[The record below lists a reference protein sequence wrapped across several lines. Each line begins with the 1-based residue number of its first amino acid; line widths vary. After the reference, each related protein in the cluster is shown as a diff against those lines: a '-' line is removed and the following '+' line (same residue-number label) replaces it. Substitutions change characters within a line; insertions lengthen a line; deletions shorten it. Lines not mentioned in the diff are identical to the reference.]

1 MAAHDHPRG
10 QAETEYPLRHQEL
23 RALLTEVEKALR
35 KCGLA
40 VSRHRLDDTQGAAA
54 TLEPVPEADEQ
65 QVAEQRAGVR
75 EVASAMFTQAA
86 MRLDTLSC
94 AFGRLSEAERTGVA
108 ALLRLPEGERGL
120 VATLLRLP
128 EKERHELSIGLRL
141 SETECLALADLLEPA
156 ERPAEARP
164 TIAIIDRELEDN
176 ESLAQS
182 AELA

>member
-1 MAAHDHPRG
+1 MAAHNHLRG

-40 VSRHRLDDTQGAAA
+40 VSRHRDDTQGAAA
-54 TLEPVPEADEQ
+54 TLEPVPEADQ
-65 QVAEQRAGVR
+65 QVVEQRAGVR

-120 VATLLRLP
+120 IATLLRLP
-128 EKERHELSIGLRL
+128 EQERHELSIGLRL
-141 SETECLALADLLEPA
+141 SETECLALADLIEPA

-176 ESLAQS
+176 DSLAQS
-182 AELA
+182 TELA